1 HDPVLRFGIA
11 ARGPPALRT
20 YGVHD
25 RRDVA
30 QGRAAPPRQFN
41 VAPEHHRELLVRYR
55 DRATAFAVHD
65 RDRRAPVA
73 LARDQP
79 VMEPVGDR
87 GPADATLL
95 RFGADRG
102 FPHLAAHASERAAP
116 HHDALAD
123 VRRLERRVL
132 GAVGA
137 DHLANLQSVLLR
149 EGEIALVVTGHRHDR
164 ARAVGGEHI
173 VGDPDRNP
181 LPGEYVPRERA
192 GVDTGLL
199 TLRRGT
205 LDIRHVA
212 SV

>member
-1 HDPVLRFGIA
+1 
-11 ARGPPALRT
+11 
-20 YGVHD
+20 
-25 RRDVA
+25 
-30 QGRAAPPRQFN
+30 
-41 VAPEHHRELLVRYR
+41 
-55 DRATAFAVHD
+55 
-65 RDRRAPVA
+65 
-73 LARDQP
+73 
-79 VMEPVGDR
+79 MEPVGDR

-164 ARAVGGEHI
+164 ARAVGGEHV

-212 SV
+212 SVLDVSLDLGAAFRRRDLRDERMLRRQHHECGAVDRVRPRREEADLLAGVPFDRERDLGPLGPADPVRL